1 MSDWMRRLVSVPLVG
16 MLVVACGTS
25 TTSTGPKPENTQ
37 PLTVAVFNPFT
48 GPDAAFGPN
57 SNAGCFPVS
66 AAIQAVGGILGHKQ
80 YVCEPVDTRGDPA
93 DAVPAAQKAIATLS
107 DLVAV
112 LGPSSDEASA
122 TAPLFEAAKI
132 PMMADTGEVSFDH
145 TNLQYFWRDTPS
157 DDYFGYGM
165 ALYAHDMGWTTA
177 AAVFASDIGSQGT
190 VPTVTSGF
198 TKLGGTIVANE
209 TLAVDQ
215 SSYRSEVEK
224 VIAAQPQVIFNE
236 MDPQTASVFFA
247 ELRQLSGKNYPMI
260 AIGGQYTDWVKAVT
274 KAVGAD
280 NLSQSFHT
288 VVGSSSTTGEA
299 YDTWSQYLKA
309 SSAKVPD
316 YKQWTDDP
324 YAQANYDGLIAFALA
339 MVAAKTTDNSVWNS
353 YVFKVTTPSPGAVV
367 VHTFE
372 EGLTALNAGK
382 TIDYVGVTGQ
392 MGFSKWH
399 NSGGG
404 FQVLGYST
412 VGTSQPVLK
421 TYSPQDILQV
431 ANQ

>member
-1 MSDWMRRLVSVPLVG
+1 MSDWTPRLGSIFMVGLVA
-16 MLVVACGTS
+16 VACGSTS
-25 TTSTGPKPENTQ
+25 TSIVRPENSQ

-57 SNAGCFPVS
+57 SNAGCYPVS
-66 AAIQAVGGILGHKQ
+66 AAVEAIGGILGHKQ

-93 DAVPAAQKAIATLS
+93 DAVPAAQKAIATLTN
-107 DLVAV
+107 LVAI

-132 PMMADTGEVSFDH
+132 PMMADTGQVSFDH

-165 ALYAHDMGWTTA
+165 ALFAHDSGWSTA
-177 AAVFASDIGSQGT
+177 ANVFANDIGSQGT

-198 TKLGGTIVANE
+198 QKLGGKIVDNE
-209 TLAVDQ
+209 TLAPDQ
-215 SSYRSEVEK
+215 SSYRTEVEK
-224 VIAAQPQVIFNE
+224 VIAANPDVIFNE
-236 MDPQTASVFFA
+236 LDPQTASVFFA
-247 ELRQLSGKNYPMI
+247 ELRQLSGKNYPMV

-274 KAVGAD
+274 QAVGAD
-280 NLSQSFHT
+280 NLTASFHT
-288 VVGSSSTTGEA
+288 LVGSSSTTGEA
-299 YDTWSQYLKA
+299 YDTWTQYLKA
-309 SSAKVPD
+309 SAANVPD
-316 YKQWTDDP
+316 YQQWADDP

-353 YVFKVTTPSPGAVV
+353 YVFKVTTASPSAVV

-372 EGLTALNAGK
+372 EGVQALNAGK

-392 MGFSKWH
+392 MAFSKWH

-404 FQVLGYST
+404 FQVLGYAP
-412 VGTSQPVLK
+412 VGSNQPVLK
-421 TYSPQDILQV
+421 TYSPEQVLTV